1 MTAPSARY
9 RIYTTPKSYSWA
21 LRDMLFG
28 KVNKGED
35 VAAFEARLREYL
47 GAPHVVCVPM
57 ARMGIY
63 YALKG
68 LISPGQ
74 RVIMSPYTI
83 ADVVNVVLSA
93 GGKPVFADIER
104 QTCNIDPCEV
114 ERLIDDDT
122 GAVLITHLHGLA
134 APANDI
140 QQICRRHNVPMLE
153 DTAQAFGAMEHGKK
167 LGTIGEAGIYSFGM
181 YKNLNVWYGGAV
193 VSDNKGLIERIRA
206 EVASCEY
213 QSTGYILKRIKQGL
227 LTDVVTFPAIFKT
240 LTYRIFRFGVLQ
252 DVEWINR
259 KVRTE
264 LDTSRRDELP
274 DDYRKRFTPL
284 QARMAL
290 AQVDHID
297 TDNET
302 RIRNAGAYTRGL
314 EGIDGLMLPPSRA
327 DSSHIFSYY
336 PIQYDDR
343 DSLIRH
349 LMLHRR
355 DVAEQHLKNCA
366 DLSGFSEFYR
376 DCPQARQ
383 TASKVILLPTYPR
396 YSVIDI
402 ERNIEA
408 LRAYFQQPNR

>member
-1 MTAPSARY
+1 MMAPNARY

-28 KVNKGED
+28 RVKKGED
-35 VAAFEARLREYL
+35 VAAFEAKLCEYL
-47 GAPHVVCVPM
+47 GVSHAVCVPM

-104 QTCNIDPCEV
+104 QTCNIDPREV
-114 ERLIDDDT
+114 ERLIDDET

-140 QQICRRHNVPMLE
+140 RQICRRHNVPMLE

-213 QSTGYILKRIKQGL
+213 QSTGFILKRIKQGL

-240 LTYRIFRFGVLQ
+240 LTYRIFRYGVLQ

-274 DDYRKRFTPL
+274 DHYRTRFTPL

-290 AQVDHID
+290 GQVDHID
-297 TDNET
+297 TGNET
-302 RIRNAGAYTRGL
+302 RIRNAAAYTRGL

-327 DSSHIFSYY
+327 DSSHIYSYY
-336 PIQYDDR
+336 PIQCDDR

-349 LMLHRR
+349 LMLRRR

-376 DCPQARQ
+376 DCLQARQ

-396 YSVIDI
+396 YSAIDI

-408 LRAYFQQPNR
+408 VRAYFQQPNA